1 MMIILAIIMIERG
14 NLIYFQQKNTK
25 IMHNHDFKT
34 IIIMVTTI
42 IYLLLLQF
50 LLIESI
56 ACHRLNLI
64 TLINVDQLSV
74 KLQYSNQQQN
84 WKERTLCLVF
94 WTPQKTMM
102 KIYLAL
108 KDWNRYE
115 RAQSIRKIQA
125 KAIKVEKIME
135 VQYSNRENKRI
146 SQGPLNLYIL
156 TKIKILVKS
165 SQW

>member
-1 MMIILAIIMIERG
+1 
-14 NLIYFQQKNTK
+14 
-25 IMHNHDFKT
+25 
-34 IIIMVTTI
+34 
-42 IYLLLLQF
+42 
-50 LLIESI
+50 
-56 ACHRLNLI
+56 
-64 TLINVDQLSV
+64 
-74 KLQYSNQQQN
+74 
-84 WKERTLCLVF
+84 
-94 WTPQKTMM
+94 MM